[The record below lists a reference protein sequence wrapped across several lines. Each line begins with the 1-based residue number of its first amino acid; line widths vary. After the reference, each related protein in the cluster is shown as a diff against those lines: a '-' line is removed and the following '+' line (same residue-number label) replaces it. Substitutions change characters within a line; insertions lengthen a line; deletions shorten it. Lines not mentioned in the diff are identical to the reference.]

1 MSFSTP
7 YPKGAKRIAAQ
18 KRALLYAL
26 FYMLTPFG
34 KKLKYYYVYNNMEA
48 KTHAKQVI
56 TPIDKIRILRKENR
70 RLIKELTTLKNELS
84 DCRDSKIVLEKRV
97 VMLENVVATLLR
109 LHYGEDVRADF
120 IRYEVCVKE
129 NCVKFAEYEEFLTA
143 LRILSLFIQ

>member
-1 MSFSTP
+1 MP
-7 YPKGAKRIAAQ
+7 I
-18 KRALLYAL
+18 
-26 FYMLTPFG
+26 PFG
-34 KKLKYYYVYNNMEA
+34 GKLKYRYVYSGMEP
-48 KTHAKQVI
+48 KLQTKQLN
-56 TPIDKIRILRKENR
+56 TPEDKVRLLKRENR
-70 RLIKELTTLKNELS
+70 RLVKELTALKNELG

-143 LRILSLFIQ
+143 LRILPLLIQ